1 MEFYPKPPGRPP
13 GGSPGLLWGSGRP
26 VGLEKLVDSMTCKL
40 SPTTKFDLAP
50 SFPEVQRMFSHVS
63 LAVFSRFAVRRSKK
77 VQKTGDN
84 ARFATKNAVFPR
96 KNGRFT
102 HPSWTMDG
110 PRYTQAS
117 PSECQKNR
125 HSQAKLALPRPRNL
139 ATDPQVGPTGLWH
152 QEDVICNPPA
162 PMVKEVYRDRITP

>member
-1 MEFYPKPPGRPP
+1 MFPKLLGRPA
-13 GGSPGLLWGSGRP
+13 GRSPGVLGTSWGP
-26 VGLEKLVDSMTCKL
+26 VGLGKLVDSMTSKL
-40 SPTTKFDLAP
+40 PPATRL
-50 SFPEVQRMFSHVS
+50 SFGPV
-63 LAVFSRFAVRRSKK
+63 LRRSGSARLVPRSKNA
-77 VQKTGDN
+77 QKTEDN
-84 ARFATKNAVFPR
+84 ARFDSKNGRFLA

-117 PSECQKNR
+117 PRSAKKC